1 MRILISGSSGLIG
14 RAIVAEL
21 SQAGHE
27 ITRLVR
33 GGPSADRP
41 AIFWDPL
48 GDFLDPLPLE
58 GFDAVIHLAGENI
71 AAARWTPQ
79 QKDKI
84 LKSRV
89 QSTRLLANTLAGLRH
104 KPRVLVCASAVGFY
118 GDRGAEIV
126 DESTPAGKG
135 FLAQVAAAWEEAG
148 RPAEAAGIRTV
159 YLRLGAVLAAEGGM
173 VPRLLPLFRWGLGA
187 VLGPGTQFL
196 SWVSLRDVVRA
207 VRFLLERENLCGPV
221 NITSPNP
228 VTNREFSKALARAVG
243 RPLLLRIPA
252 WFLRLILGEMAQEL
266 FLASTRAVPRKLQ
279 SAGFDFEYPQI
290 DQALCQV
297 VRRV

>member
-1 MRILISGSSGLIG
+1 MRIVISGSSGLIG

-41 AIFWDPL
+41 SIFWNPL

-58 GFDAVIHLAGENI
+58 GFDAAIHLAGENI
-71 AAARWTPQ
+71 AAARWTSE

-89 QSTRLLANTLAGLRH
+89 QSTQLLAKTLAGLRH
-104 KPRVLVCASAVGFY
+104 KPRVFVCASAVGFY

-126 DESTPAGKG
+126 DESSPAGKG
-135 FLAQVAAAWEEAG
+135 FLAQVAAAWEEAA
-148 RPAEAAGIRTV
+148 RSAEAAGIRTV
-159 YLRLGAVLAAEGGM
+159 HLRLGAVLAAEGGM
-173 VPRLLPLFRWGLGA
+173 LPRLLPLFRWGLGA

-196 SWVSLRDVVRA
+196 SWVTLRDVVRA
-207 VRFLLERENLCGPV
+207 VTFLLEREDLSGPV

-228 VTNREFSKALARAVG
+228 VTNRDFSKALARAVG
-243 RPLLLRIPA
+243 RPVFLRIPA

-279 SAGFDFEYPQI
+279 SVGFEFEYPEI
-290 DQALCQV
+290 DQALCQL

>member
-207 VRFLLERENLCGPV
+207 VRFLLERENLRGPV

>member
-1 MRILISGSSGLIG
+1 
-14 RAIVAEL
+14 VAEL

>member
-1 MRILISGSSGLIG
+1 MRIVISGSSGLIG

-41 AIFWDPL
+41 SIFWNPL

-58 GFDAVIHLAGENI
+58 GFDAAIHLAGENI
-71 AAARWTPQ
+71 AAARWTSE

-89 QSTRLLANTLAGLRH
+89 QSTQLLAKTLAGLRH
-104 KPRVLVCASAVGFY
+104 KPRVFVCASAVGFY

-126 DESTPAGKG
+126 DESSPAGKG
-135 FLAQVAAAWEEAG
+135 FLAQVAAAWEEAA
-148 RPAEAAGIRTV
+148 RSAEAAGIRTV
-159 YLRLGAVLAAEGGM
+159 HLRLGAVLAAEGGM
-173 VPRLLPLFRWGLGA
+173 LPRLLPLFRWGLGA

-196 SWVSLRDVVRA
+196 SWVTLRDVVRA
-207 VRFLLERENLCGPV
+207 VTFLLEREDLSGPV

-228 VTNREFSKALARAVG
+228 VTNRDFSKALARAVG
-243 RPLLLRIPA
+243 RPLFLRIPA

-279 SAGFDFEYPQI
+279 SVGFEFEYPEI
-290 DQALCQV
+290 DQALCQL

>member
-1 MRILISGSSGLIG
+1 MRIVISGSSGLIG

-41 AIFWDPL
+41 SIFWNPL

-58 GFDAVIHLAGENI
+58 GFDAAIHLAGENI
-71 AAARWTPQ
+71 AAARWTSE

-89 QSTRLLANTLAGLRH
+89 QSTQLLAKTLAGLRH
-104 KPRVLVCASAVGFY
+104 KPRVFVCASAVGFY

-126 DESTPAGKG
+126 DESSPAGKG
-135 FLAQVAAAWEEAG
+135 FLAQVAAAWEEAA
-148 RPAEAAGIRTV
+148 RSAEAAGIRTV
-159 YLRLGAVLAAEGGM
+159 HLRLGAVLAAEGGM
-173 VPRLLPLFRWGLGA
+173 LPRLLPLFRWGLGA

-196 SWVSLRDVVRA
+196 SWVTLRDVVRA
-207 VRFLLERENLCGPV
+207 VTFLLEREDLSGPV

-228 VTNREFSKALARAVG
+228 VTNRDFSKALARAVG
-243 RPLLLRIPA
+243 RPLFLRIPA

-279 SAGFDFEYPQI
+279 SAGFEFEYPEI
-290 DQALCQV
+290 DQALCQL

>member
-1 MRILISGSSGLIG
+1 MRIVISGSSGLIG

-58 GFDAVIHLAGENI
+58 GFDAAIHLAGENI
-71 AAARWTPQ
+71 AAARWTSE

-89 QSTRLLANTLAGLRH
+89 QSTQLLAKTLAGLRH
-104 KPRVLVCASAVGFY
+104 KPRVFVCASAVGFY

-126 DESTPAGKG
+126 DESSPAGKG
-135 FLAQVAAAWEEAG
+135 FLAQVAAAWEEAA
-148 RPAEAAGIRTV
+148 RSAEAAGIRTV
-159 YLRLGAVLAAEGGM
+159 HLRLGAVLAAEGGM
-173 VPRLLPLFRWGLGA
+173 LPRLLPLFRWGLGA

-196 SWVSLRDVVRA
+196 SWVTLRDVVRA
-207 VRFLLERENLCGPV
+207 VTFLLEREDLSGPV

-228 VTNREFSKALARAVG
+228 VTNRDFSKALARAVG
-243 RPLLLRIPA
+243 RPLFLRIPA

-279 SAGFDFEYPQI
+279 SVGFEFEYPEI
-290 DQALCQV
+290 DQALCQL

>member
-1 MRILISGSSGLIG
+1 M
-14 RAIVAEL
+14 AEL

>member
-1 MRILISGSSGLIG
+1 MRIVISGSSGLIG

-58 GFDAVIHLAGENI
+58 GFDAAIHLAGENI
-71 AAARWTPQ
+71 AAARWTSE

-89 QSTRLLANTLAGLRH
+89 QSTQLLAKTLAGLRH
-104 KPRVLVCASAVGFY
+104 KPRVFVCASAVGFY

-126 DESTPAGKG
+126 DESSPAGKG
-135 FLAQVAAAWEEAG
+135 FLAQVAAAWEEAA
-148 RPAEAAGIRTV
+148 RSAEAAGIRTV
-159 YLRLGAVLAAEGGM
+159 HLRLGAVLAAEGGM
-173 VPRLLPLFRWGLGA
+173 LPRLLPLFRWGLGA

-196 SWVSLRDVVRA
+196 SWVTLRDVVRA
-207 VRFLLERENLCGPV
+207 VTFLLEREDLSGPV

-228 VTNREFSKALARAVG
+228 VTNRDFSKALARAVG
-243 RPLLLRIPA
+243 RPLFLRIPA

-279 SAGFDFEYPQI
+279 SAGFEFEYPEI
-290 DQALCQV
+290 DQALCQL